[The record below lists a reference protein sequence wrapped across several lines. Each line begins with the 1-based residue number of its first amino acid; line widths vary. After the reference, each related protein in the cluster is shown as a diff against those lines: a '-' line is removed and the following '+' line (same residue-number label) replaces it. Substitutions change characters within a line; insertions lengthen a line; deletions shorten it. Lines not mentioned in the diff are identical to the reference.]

1 MPLSQH
7 RSQVHL
13 QEFRFLFRHFHDE
26 DPSLHIGCTA
36 QGGFGSG
43 GRNSSL
49 FQIWATLTSTWLCTP
64 PPEHSNISSGA
75 HPATAHFHLFLKV
88 RLCSLCKWCRGVTLQ
103 LTLDNFLNF
112 HKALS
117 FAPFWFYA
125 HFFHLQFIPQ
135 CSIGHASFLFFVYL
149 DIKHKKSRHN
159 PVVFGELKG
168 MTWKPLILLSGLSFQ
183 NGE

>member
-7 RSQVHL
+7 GFQVHL
-13 QEFRFLFRHFHDE
+13 QEFQFLFWHFHDE

-49 FQIWATLTSTWLCTP
+49 FQIWATLTSTRLCTP

-75 HPATAHFHLFLKV
+75 PASPHFHVFLKV
-88 RLCSLCKWCRGVTLQ
+88 PTLCNLCKWCRGVTLQ
-103 LTLDNFLNF
+103 LMLDNFMNF

-117 FAPFWFYA
+117 FAPFEFYT
-125 HFFHLQFIPQ
+125 HFFPLQFIPQ
-135 CSIGHASFLFFVYL
+135 HKLKYP
-149 DIKHKKSRHN
+149 DIN
-159 PVVFGELKG
+159 PLHMV
-168 MTWKPLILLSGLSFQ
+168 
-183 NGE
+183 N